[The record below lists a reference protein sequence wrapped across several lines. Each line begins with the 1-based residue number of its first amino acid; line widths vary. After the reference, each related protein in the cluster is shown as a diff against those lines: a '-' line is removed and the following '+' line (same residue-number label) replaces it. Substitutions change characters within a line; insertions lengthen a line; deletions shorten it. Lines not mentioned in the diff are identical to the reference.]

1 MLSLYV
7 EYKKEIN
14 KRYKLINLE
23 ENMKKVLATTM
34 ATLLFGLSFPV
45 NTFAS
50 PNKPVGMDELPT
62 RSSGELDIKDSG
74 IKILDRDD
82 RLIENQNQES
92 KQNQGEEKSQGNKAN
107 QIPEGQA
114 PGIIGSDLAPN
125 GKPEG
130 YVTVTYKVDITK
142 AKFENEDTGVSE
154 IKFYVNK
161 DAGVPLNAVGKNIKT
176 LALDPSKHEIDQV
189 NPWII
194 EPSNLNNDS
203 KVAEDI
209 RLTANVKEITN
220 KAPDQVNTYAEKLK
234 NALYGAD
241 ISVWKDDQINWKEG
255 VGLDT
260 HITDAELKKAFD
272 EASFQG
278 DNRDTSS
285 LAESKPLIG
294 KIKVTFRDGS
304 YIEVENQNLYVFPHI
319 TASTYDKAP
328 KDGIITNFFLGEGTK
343 VVQGSITTEGNSEH
357 PTVYKTY
364 KVKPGTDLSNY
375 KLPTNKNIFDNIAA
389 QALDD
394 SYTNVEWEPN
404 DYIVSD
410 NNKVFTAKAT
420 KRYRVTFEFQGL
432 DLDTSKDIDGDSLDK
447 ALKDKIPEEDWVE
460 KGKNFNPTKPENFTE
475 IIKDNGG
482 QVTKVYDWT
491 FAGWN
496 PTGIISASE
505 DKKLV
510 GTWKRAQ
517 ATSAEP
523 RVDKITDSD
532 KSVKGQGQVGAK
544 IKIIFKDNTSL
555 ETTVGQ
561 DRKWEVKITKDLK
574 KNDKISITQT
584 EKGKKESAKKEVI
597 VSEKTKENK
606 KPDTNPVPKP
616 EKNPDKKPQ
625 PNPGVKPDKKP
636 LPTPDKKGK
645 TKDKNNG
652 NKRKNNYFASNH
664 KNHTSKTT
672 RVKTQV
678 ENKKQNNI
686 KKEEA
691 RYIIDVMSGN
701 YQVIKDGERQNRK
714 MDVMPVIK
722 NDRLM
727 LPLRNIAE
735 MIGAK
740 VEWNPQ
746 TRTAIFTNKDLVAKI
761 QIDGNEIVLSNGKVI
776 KMDSKP
782 LNINGRILLPVSN
795 VANVFGLTNG
805 NTKDGID
812 QNIEWDG
819 DNKTVEINLNK

>member
-1 MLSLYV
+1 
-7 EYKKEIN
+7 
-14 KRYKLINLE
+14 
-23 ENMKKVLATTM
+23 MKKVLATTM

-50 PNKPVGMDELPT
+50 PNKPAGMDELPK
-62 RSSGELDIKDSG
+62 RSSGELDIKDLG

-92 KQNQGEEKSQGNKAN
+92 KQNQGEEKGQRHKVN

-194 EPSNLNNDS
+194 EPSKLNNDS

-234 NALYGAD
+234 NALYPIN
-241 ISVWKDDQINWKEG
+241 ISVWKEDQINWKEG

-260 HITDAELKKAFD
+260 SVTDSELKKAFN

-432 DLDTSKDIDGDSLDK
+432 DLDTSKDIDGDSLAK
-447 ALKDKIPEEDWVE
+447 ALKDKRSETDWVE
-460 KGKNFNPTKPENFTE
+460 KGKTYKPVRPDNFTE
-475 IIKDNGG
+475 IIKDNEGK
-482 QVTKVYDWT
+482 VTKIYDWT

-523 RVDKITDSD
+523 VVEKITESD
-532 KSVKGQGQVGAK
+532 KSIKGKGQVGAI
-544 IKIIFKDNTSL
+544 IKITFEDNTSL

-574 KNDKISITQT
+574 KNNKISITQT

-597 VSEKTKENK
+597 VSEKAKENK
-606 KPDTNPVPKP
+606 NKKPETNPMPNP
-616 EKNPDKKPQ
+616 EIKPDKKPQ
-625 PNPGVKPDKKP
+625 PNPESKPDKKP
-636 LPTPDKKGK
+636 LPNPDKKGK

-672 RVKTQV
+672 RVMTQV

-819 DNKTVEINLNK
+819 DNKTVEINFNK

>member
-50 PNKPVGMDELPT
+50 PNNLVGMNNLPT
-62 RSSGELDIKDSG
+62 RPSTDLDIKDPG

-82 RLIENQNQES
+82 RLIENQNQKS
-92 KQNQGEEKSQGNKAN
+92 KQNQGEEKGQGNKVN

-130 YVTVTYKVDITK
+130 YVTVTYKVDTTK
-142 AKFENEDTGVSE
+142 AKFENENTGVSE

-161 DAGVPLNAVGKNIKT
+161 DAGVSLKAVGKNIKT
-176 LALDPSKHEIDQV
+176 LALDPSKHEIDQA

-194 EPSNLNNDS
+194 EPSKLNNDS
-203 KVAEDI
+203 KVTEDI

-220 KAPDQVNTYAEKLK
+220 KAPDQANTYAEKLK
-234 NALYGAD
+234 NALYPIN
-241 ISVWKDDQINWKEG
+241 ISVWKDEQINWKEG

-260 HITDAELKKAFD
+260 HITDDELKKAFD
-272 EASFQG
+272 EASFEG
-278 DNRDTSS
+278 DARNSSNQKTSG
-285 LAESKPLIG
+285 EDG
-294 KIKVTFRDGS
+294 KIKVTFTDKS
-304 YIEVENQNLYVFPHI
+304 FIEVKGQKLYVFPHI
-319 TASTYDKAP
+319 TASSYDNAP
-328 KDGIITNFFLGEGTK
+328 KDAVKINLFLGEGTK
-343 VVQGSITTEGNSEH
+343 AVEGSITTEGNSEH

-364 KVKPGTDLSNY
+364 KVKPGIDLSNY

-394 SYTNVEWEPN
+394 SYTNVKWEPN
-404 DYIVSD
+404 NFEVSD
-410 NNKVFTAKAT
+410 KNKIFTAKAT
-420 KRYRVTFEFQGL
+420 KRYRVTFEFQGF
-432 DLDTSKDIDGDSLDK
+432 DLDTSKDIDRDSLDK
-447 ALKDKIPEEDWVE
+447 ALKDKMPEADWVE
-460 KGKNFNPTKPENFTE
+460 KGKTYKPVKPNNFTE
-475 IIKDNGG
+475 IIKDDGG
-482 QVTKVYDWT
+482 QVTKIYDWT

-496 PTGIISASE
+496 PTGILSASE

-517 ATSAEP
+517 ATSAVP
-523 RVDKITDSD
+523 RVEKITESDKII
-532 KSVKGQGQVGAK
+532 KGQGQAGAK
-544 IKIIFKDNTSL
+544 IKITFGDNTSL
-555 ETTVGQ
+555 ETTVGE
-561 DRKWEVKITKDLK
+561 DSNWEEKINKDLK

-584 EKGKKESAKKEVI
+584 EKGKKESQVKELS
-597 VSEKTKENK
+597 VSEKAKENK
-606 KPDTNPVPKP
+606 KPDTNPTPKP
-616 EKNPDKKPQ
+616 GTNPDNKPLPNPDKKE
-625 PNPGVKPDKKP
+625 NS
-636 LPTPDKKGK
+636 
-645 TKDKNNG
+645 KDKNKENQ
-652 NKRKNNYFASNH
+652 RKNNYFALRF

-672 RVKTQV
+672 KVKTQV
-678 ENKKQNNI
+678 ENKKQNNN
-686 KKEEA
+686 KKEEVK
-691 RYIIDVMSGN
+691 YIIDVISGN
-701 YQVIKDGERQNRK
+701 YQVIKDGVRQDKK
-714 MDVMPVIK
+714 MEVMPVIK
-722 NDRLM
+722 NDRLI

-740 VEWNPQ
+740 VEWDPQ

>member
-1 MLSLYV
+1 MLSNYV

-50 PNKPVGMDELPT
+50 PNNLVGMNNLPT
-62 RSSGELDIKDSG
+62 IPSTDLDIKDPG

-142 AKFENEDTGVSE
+142 AKFENENTGVSE

-194 EPSNLNNDS
+194 EPSNVNNDN
-203 KVAEDI
+203 KVTEDI

-234 NALYGAD
+234 NALYPIN

-272 EASFQG
+272 EASFEG
-278 DNRDTSS
+278 DGRNSSNQKTSG
-285 LAESKPLIG
+285 EDG
-294 KIKVTFRDGS
+294 KIKVTFADKS
-304 YIEVENQNLYVFPHI
+304 FIEVKGQILYVFPHI
-319 TASTYDKAP
+319 TASSYDKAP
-328 KDGIITNFFLGEGTK
+328 KDAVKINLFLGEGTK
-343 VVQGSITTEGNSEH
+343 AVEGSITTEGDADH

-364 KVKPGTDLSNY
+364 KAKPGTDLSNY
-375 KLPTNKNIFDNIAA
+375 KLQTNKNIFDNIAA

-404 DYIVSD
+404 NYIVSD
-410 NNKVFTAKAT
+410 KNRVFTAKAT

-432 DLDTSKDIDGDSLDK
+432 DLDTSKDIDGESLTK
-447 ALKDKIPEEDWVE
+447 ALKDKMPEEDWVE
-460 KGKNFNPTKPENFTE
+460 KRKSFNPTKPENFTE
-475 IIKDNGG
+475 IIKDNEGK
-482 QVTKVYDWT
+482 VTKIYDWT

-523 RVDKITDSD
+523 VVEKITESD
-532 KSVKGQGQVGAK
+532 KSIKGQGQSGAK
-544 IKIIFKDNTSL
+544 IKITFGDNTSL

-561 DRKWEVKITKDLK
+561 DSNWEVKINKDLK
-574 KNDKISITQT
+574 KNDKVSVTQI
-584 EKGKKESAKKEVI
+584 ELGKRESQVKELS
-597 VSEKTKENK
+597 VSEKAKENK
-606 KPDTNPVPKP
+606 KPDTNPTPKP
-616 EKNPDKKPQ
+616 GTNPDNKPLPNPDKKE
-625 PNPGVKPDKKP
+625 NS
-636 LPTPDKKGK
+636 
-645 TKDKNNG
+645 KNK
-652 NKRKNNYFASNH
+652 NKENQRKNNYFALRF

-672 RVKTQV
+672 KVKTQV
-678 ENKKQNNI
+678 ENKKQNNN

-691 RYIIDVMSGN
+691 KYIIDVMSGN
-701 YQVIKDGERQNRK
+701 YQVIKDGVRQDKK
-714 MDVMPVIK
+714 MEVMPVIK

-727 LPLRNIAE
+727 LPLRNLAE

-740 VEWNPQ
+740 VEWDPQ
-746 TRTAIFTNKDLVAKI
+746 TRTASFTNKDLVAKI

-782 LNINGRILLPVSN
+782 LNINGRILLSVSN

>member
-1 MLSLYV
+1 M
-7 EYKKEIN
+7 
-14 KRYKLINLE
+14 
-23 ENMKKVLATTM
+23 
-34 ATLLFGLSFPV
+34 
-45 NTFAS
+45 
-50 PNKPVGMDELPT
+50 
-62 RSSGELDIKDSG
+62 
-74 IKILDRDD
+74 
-82 RLIENQNQES
+82 
-92 KQNQGEEKSQGNKAN
+92 
-107 QIPEGQA
+107 
-114 PGIIGSDLAPN
+114 
-125 GKPEG
+125 
-130 YVTVTYKVDITK
+130 
-142 AKFENEDTGVSE
+142 
-154 IKFYVNK
+154 
-161 DAGVPLNAVGKNIKT
+161 GKNIKT
-176 LALDPSKHEIDQV
+176 LALDPSKHEIDQA

-194 EPSNLNNDS
+194 APSKLNNDS

-209 RLTANVKEITN
+209 RLTANIKEITN

-234 NALYGAD
+234 NALYPIN

-272 EASFQG
+272 EASFEG
-278 DNRDTSS
+278 DGRNSSNQKTSG
-285 LAESKPLIG
+285 EDG
-294 KIKVTFRDGS
+294 KIKVTFADKS
-304 YIEVENQNLYVFPHI
+304 FIEVKDQILYVFPHI
-319 TASTYDKAP
+319 TASSYENAP
-328 KDGIITNFFLGEGTK
+328 KDAVKINLFLGEGTK
-343 VVQGSITTEGNSEH
+343 AVEGSITTEGNSEH

-375 KLPTNKNIFDNIAA
+375 KLPTNRNIFDNIAV

-404 DYIVSD
+404 NFVVSD
-410 NNKVFTAKAT
+410 KNRVFTAKAT
-420 KRYRVTFEFQGL
+420 KRYRVTFEFQGF
-432 DLDTSKDIDGDSLDK
+432 DLDTSKDIDADTLSK
-447 ALKDKIPEEDWVE
+447 SLKDKMPEADWIE
-460 KGKNFNPTKPENFTE
+460 KGKTYKPVRPNNFTE
-475 IIKDNGG
+475 TLKDNEGK
-482 QVTKVYDWT
+482 VTKVYNWT
-491 FAGWN
+491 FSSWN
-496 PTGIISASE
+496 PTGVSVATKDETLI
-505 DKKLV
+505 
-510 GTWKRAQ
+510 GTWKRGQ
-517 ATSAEP
+517 ATSAGP
-523 RVDKITDSD
+523 RVDKITESD
-532 KSVKGQGQVGAK
+532 ISIKGQGQVGAK

-597 VSEKTKENK
+597 VSEKAKENK

-616 EKNPDKKPQ
+616 EKNPEK
-625 PNPGVKPDKKP
+625 KPDKKP
-636 LPTPDKKGK
+636 LPSPDKKGK

-691 RYIIDVMSGN
+691 RYIIDVKSGN
-701 YQVIKDGERQNRK
+701 YQVIMDRVRQNKK

-746 TRTAIFTNKDLVAKI
+746 TRTASFTTKDLVAKI

-819 DNKTVEINLNK
+819 DNKTVNINLNK

>member
-7 EYKKEIN
+7 EYKREIN

-50 PNKPVGMDELPT
+50 PNNLVGMNNLPT
-62 RSSGELDIKDSG
+62 RPSTDLDIKDPG

-82 RLIENQNQES
+82 KLIENYQNQE
-92 KQNQGEEKSQGNKAN
+92 NKGN

-130 YVTVTYKVDITK
+130 YVTVTYKVDTTK
-142 AKFENEDTGVSE
+142 AKFENENTGVSE

-176 LALDPSKHEIDQV
+176 LALDPSKHEIDQA

-194 EPSNLNNDS
+194 ESSKLNNDS
-203 KVAEDI
+203 KVTEDI

-234 NALYGAD
+234 NALHSIN
-241 ISVWKDDQINWKEG
+241 ISVWKGDQINWKEG

-260 HITDAELKKAFD
+260 HITDAELKKAFN
-272 EASFQG
+272 EASFEDDGRNSSNQK
-278 DNRDTSS
+278 TSG
-285 LAESKPLIG
+285 EDG
-294 KIKVTFRDGS
+294 KIKVTFTDKS
-304 YIEVENQNLYVFPHI
+304 FIEVKGQMLYVFPHI
-319 TASTYDKAP
+319 TASSYDNAP
-328 KDGIITNFFLGEGTK
+328 KDAVKINLFLGEGTK
-343 VVQGSITTEGNSEH
+343 AVEGSITTEGNSDH

-375 KLPTNKNIFDNIAA
+375 KLPTNKNIFDNIGA

-394 SYTNVEWEPN
+394 SYTNVKWEPN
-404 DYIVSD
+404 NFVVSD
-410 NNKVFTAKAT
+410 NNKIFTAKAT
-420 KRYRVTFEFQGL
+420 KRYRVTFEFQGF
-432 DLDTSKDIDGDSLDK
+432 DLDTSKDIDRDSLDK
-447 ALKDKIPEEDWVE
+447 ALKDKMPEADCVN
-460 KGKNFNPTKPENFTE
+460 KGNTYKPVKPDNFTE
-475 IIKDNGG
+475 IIKDDGG
-482 QVTKVYDWT
+482 QVTKIYDWT

-523 RVDKITDSD
+523 VVEKITESD

-574 KNDKISITQT
+574 KNNKISVTQT
-584 EKGKKESAKKEVI
+584 EKGKKESAKKEII
-597 VSEKTKENK
+597 VSEKAKEDK
-606 KPDTNPVPKP
+606 KPETTPTPNP

-625 PNPGVKPDKKP
+625 PNPEVKPDKKP
-636 LPTPDKKGK
+636 QANPDKKPLPK
-645 TKDKNNG
+645 PNTKEKNKQ
-652 NKRKNNYFASNH
+652 NKKENNYFGLRF
-664 KNHTSKTT
+664 KNHAKKTT
-672 RVKTQV
+672 RIKTQV

-691 RYIIDVMSGN
+691 RYIIDVISGN
-701 YQVIKDGERQNRK
+701 YQVIMDGVRQNKK

-740 VEWNPQ
+740 VEWNPE
-746 TRTAIFTNKDLVAKI
+746 TRTAIFTNKGLVAKI
-761 QIDGNEIVLSNGKVI
+761 QIDGNEVVLSNGKVI

-805 NTKDGID
+805 NTKDGIG

-819 DNKTVEINLNK
+819 DNKTVEINFNK